1 MAMAALRREG
11 KRIAVPL
18 ISPNPINPLRSTLAS
33 SQEQT
38 PFGVRSISTQIVR
51 NRMKSVRNIQKI
63 TKAMKMVAASK
74 LRAIQTKAE
83 NSRGLWQP
91 FTALLGD
98 TPSKVKG
105 NRTHLKAVGSSSQL
119 PHVEILKF
127 ETSNITS
134 KCYLPVSHSVGPR
147 DYFLHVICGYA
158 DVHYLSGA
166 FVAFQLENWSY
177 QWAINCPLGVDVKK
191 NVIVTIS
198 SDKGLCGGINS
209 TSVKTSRG
217 LYKLNSGPEKECKYV
232 VLGEKA
238 KAQLVRDSKKNIQL
252 TLTEL
257 QKNPLNYTQVAVLA
271 DDILKNVEYD
281 ALRIVFNKFQSVVSF
296 VPTVSTVLSPEVV
309 EREAEAGGTLG
320 ELDSY
325 EIEGGETKSEVL
337 QNLTEFQFSC
347 VMFNAVMENA
357 CSEQGAR
364 MSAMDSSS
372 RNAGDM
378 LDRLTLTYNR
388 TRQASITTE
397 LIEIISGASALEG

>member
-11 KRIAVPL
+11 RRIAAPI
-18 ISPNPINPLRSTLAS
+18 ISPRPLNPLRSSIVPTEDQSFL
-33 SQEQT
+33 
-38 PFGVRSISTQIVR
+38 GVRSVSTQIVR
-51 NRMKSVRNIQKI
+51 NRMKSVKNIQKI

-74 LRAIQTKAE
+74 LRAIQTKTE
-83 NSRGLWQP
+83 KSRGLWQP

-98 TPSKVKG
+98 FPS
-105 NRTHLKAVGSSSQL
+105 
-119 PHVEILKF
+119 
-127 ETSNITS
+127 
-134 KCYLPVSHSVGPR
+134 
-147 DYFLHVICGYA
+147 
-158 DVHYLSGA
+158 
-166 FVAFQLENWSY
+166 
-177 QWAINCPLGVDVKK
+177 VDVKK

-209 TSVKTSRG
+209 TSVKISRG
-217 LYKLNSGPEKECKYV
+217 LAKINSGPEKETKYV
-232 VLGEKA
+232 ILGEKA
-238 KAQLVRDSKKNIQL
+238 KAQLTRDSKKDIEL
-252 TLTEL
+252 AITEL

-281 ALRIVFNKFQSVVSF
+281 ALRIVYNKFHSVVQF
-296 VPTVSTVLSPEVV
+296 LPTTSTVLSPEVV
-309 EREAEAGGTLG
+309 EREAEAGGKLG

-325 EIEGGETKSEVL
+325 EIEGAETKSEVL

-347 VMFNAVMENA
+347 VMFNAVLENA

-372 RNAGDM
+372 RNAGEM

-388 TRQASITTE
+388 TRQATITTE

>member
-11 KRIAVPL
+11 RRFASPL
-18 ISPNPINPLRSTLAS
+18 IYPRPITALRSSLIS
-33 SQEQT
+33 EDQT
-38 PFGVRSISTQIVR
+38 PFGMRSISTQVVR
-51 NRMKSVRNIQKI
+51 NRMKSVKNIQKI

-74 LRAIQTKAE
+74 LRAIQVRAE

-98 TPSKVKG
+98 TPS
-105 NRTHLKAVGSSSQL
+105 
-119 PHVEILKF
+119 
-127 ETSNITS
+127 
-134 KCYLPVSHSVGPR
+134 
-147 DYFLHVICGYA
+147 
-158 DVHYLSGA
+158 
-166 FVAFQLENWSY
+166 
-177 QWAINCPLGVDVKK
+177 VDVKK

-209 TSVKTSRG
+209 TSVKMSKAIH
-217 LYKLNSGPEKECKYV
+217 KLSSGPDKETKYV

-238 KAQLVRDSKKNIQL
+238 KAQFVRDSKKHIEICI
-252 TLTEL
+252 TEL
-257 QKNPLNYTQVAVLA
+257 QKNPLNYTQVSVLA
-271 DDILKNVEYD
+271 DDILKNVEFD

-296 VPTVSTVLSPEVV
+296 LPTMATILSPEVV

-320 ELDSY
+320 DLDSY
-325 EIEGGETKSEVL
+325 EIEGGETKGEIL
-337 QNLTEFQFSC
+337 QNLSEFQFSC
-347 VMFNAVMENA
+347 VLFNAVLENA

-372 RNAGDM
+372 RNAGEM